1 MSAEIPRALLNDK
14 PEEAVRRDELV
25 LRCLRPDRFFVELQ
39 QHNIKEITDLNRK
52 LVEMGARY
60 SAKYIATNDV
70 HYINQTMPACRTS
83 CSPSRPS
90 PCSPKPTACA

>member
-1 MSAEIPRALLNDK
+1 MNWYYDVFGK
-14 PEEAVRRDELV
+14 
-25 LRCLRPDRFFVELQ
+25 DRFFVELQ

-70 HYINQTMPACRTS
+70 HYINQDDSRLQDVLLAIQTQTLFLTPTVCACLT
-83 CSPSRPS
+83 
-90 PCSPKPTACA
+90 THIICAHPQR